1 MICYMHVH
9 DKTKR
14 LNPKIADKEQTKQQT
29 WRPRLIS
36 IKQDKAMAYYISK
49 IKKQKKKWLD

>member
-1 MICYMHVH
+1 MHVH
-9 DKTKR
+9 DKTNR
-14 LNPKIADKEQTKQQT
+14 LNPKLADKEQTKQQT
-29 WRPRLIS
+29 WRQRLIS

>member
-1 MICYMHVH
+1 MHVH

-14 LNPKIADKEQTKQQT
+14 LNPKLADKEQTKQQT
-29 WRPRLIS
+29 WRQRLIS